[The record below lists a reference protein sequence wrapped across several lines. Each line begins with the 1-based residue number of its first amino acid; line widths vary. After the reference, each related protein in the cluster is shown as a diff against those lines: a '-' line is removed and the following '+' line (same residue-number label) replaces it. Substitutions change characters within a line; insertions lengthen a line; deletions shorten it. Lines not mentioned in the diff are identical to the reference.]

1 MSDYL
6 CTSRFNGNSIEYAQK
21 DAVKTVNVA
30 MIKMMDNFLGF
41 PISLPAVLV
50 TYVGGAGA
58 GAACRAGAG
67 LDWDKLG
74 GVTFGGNMAARADWS
89 LLEVGV

>member
-30 MIKMMDNFLGF
+30 MIKMMDNYLGF

-50 TYVGGAGA
+50 TYVGGA

-74 GVTFGGNMAARADWS
+74 GVTFIGNMAARADWS

>member
-1 MSDYL
+1 M
-6 CTSRFNGNSIEYAQK
+6 
-21 DAVKTVNVA
+21 KTVNVA

-50 TYVGGAGA
+50 TYVGGPGA
-58 GAACRAGAG
+58 AAACRAGAG

-74 GVTFGGNMAARADWS
+74 GVSFAGNMVARADWS

>member
-1 MSDYL
+1 M
-6 CTSRFNGNSIEYAQK
+6 
-21 DAVKTVNVA
+21 KTVNVA
-30 MIKMMDNFLGF
+30 MIKMMDNYLGF

-50 TYVGGAGA
+50 TYVGGAGTGT

-74 GVTFGGNMAARADWS
+74 GVSFAGNMAARADWS